1 MKSDDESTLH
11 SERHSHNNSLSNL
24 NIRCGGDHTGD
35 YDKATNLEIKGQELQ
50 REQRTDDRVSDKGS
64 EINTDKQQQQR
75 QHDASTSNSTPEH
88 TNNGENAV
96 VEKEQRTDG
105 LDDQTNLMPRKQI
118 IVVFMGVSS
127 ALFISLLDQTV
138 ISTALPDISSE
149 FHAAGKGNWVA
160 TSYLLTSTAW
170 QGLIGVIVAI
180 SNSLGPILGGV
191 FTETIGWRWIFW
203 INLPLTGAAILI
215 VQIFLPQK
223 RITSNPREQIKR
235 IDYIGT
241 ILVLASTTLTLL
253 SLNWGG
259 NEYAWD
265 SAVVIAL
272 LVVGVVLMVVF
283 VLVEA
288 SSFINLPI
296 LPMYLFNDRSV
307 SASFFCTFFSG
318 TIFYGALYF
327 LPHYLQV
334 VKEYSPL
341 RSGVVLLGL
350 ILTQTLFSFTSG
362 VIVSKTGG
370 YRVNIWTGFLMWTIG
385 LGLFTMLSPST
396 SIAEFVGFSV
406 ISGFGAGNTF
416 QTTLLSVQAAVK
428 RQEIAVATGGR
439 NFIRL
444 LGGTIGL
451 ALCDVILRN
460 TLITGL
466 HSLGSSESEINEITQ
481 DPTAIRTVE
490 GIDTGKVLG
499 IYCDGIRNIFILFTA
514 ASGASFACSLLIRQY
529 ALDKPDDQIL
539 KEEGKEWN
547 EEHHLAVLLTVAA
560 KPSFNVPPLLFILEY
575 TLVNAPTRA
584 RNAQSLSLTRPH
596 LHVIEEFTLERG
608 PISVLFK
615 AVASPFLHLEDR
627 SPSPQVDQDEKVD
640 KFDHP
645 QQPALTIPHTLSN
658 IHNVQPTECVPI
670 TQPSLYSLSMD
681 HKPQPYMHTP
691 IPQLSSYQDDSPS
704 NSTVFSSPATP
715 SYSQSQPDFLY
726 TQPPPPHAFNFYES
740 ASPFVYLNT
749 QLQAQAKHTQPTHT
763 HAHYTINHHSQLL
776 TPPQSADP
784 NQFGPFA
791 YGPPPMSPVGVED
804 EFGTYPFVP
813 PSPPL
818 TGYSS
823 THFDENA
830 YQDPYPSQ
838 PHVLTGL
845 GLDLVQDTE

>member
-160 TSYLLTSTAW
+160 TSYLLTSTAVITFWSRLSDLIGRKLVLQINLIIFFIGSLACALSTTITMLIGFRALAGLGGGGILNNVMVIISDIVSLRERGKW

-466 HSLGSSESEINEITQ
+466 HSLGSSVSEINEITQ

-490 GIDTGKVLG
+490 GIDTGKLHRVSYK
-499 IYCDGIRNIFILFTA
+499 IKRF
-514 ASGASFACSLLIRQY
+514 ASGNQTNNYEFAGASFACSLLIRQY

-547 EEHHLAVLLTVAA
+547 EER
-560 KPSFNVPPLLFILEY
+560 K
-575 TLVNAPTRA
+575 RKK
-584 RNAQSLSLTRPH
+584 RMRK
-596 LHVIEEFTLERG
+596 G
-608 PISVLFK
+608 GG
-615 AVASPFLHLEDR
+615 
-627 SPSPQVDQDEKVD
+627 VD
-640 KFDHP
+640 K
-645 QQPALTIPHTLSN
+645 
-658 IHNVQPTECVPI
+658 
-670 TQPSLYSLSMD
+670 
-681 HKPQPYMHTP
+681 
-691 IPQLSSYQDDSPS
+691 
-704 NSTVFSSPATP
+704 
-715 SYSQSQPDFLY
+715 
-726 TQPPPPHAFNFYES
+726 
-740 ASPFVYLNT
+740 
-749 QLQAQAKHTQPTHT
+749 
-763 HAHYTINHHSQLL
+763 
-776 TPPQSADP
+776 
-784 NQFGPFA
+784 
-791 YGPPPMSPVGVED
+791 VENED
-804 EFGTYPFVP
+804 KV
-813 PSPPL
+813 
-818 TGYSS
+818 
-823 THFDENA
+823 
-830 YQDPYPSQ
+830 
-838 PHVLTGL
+838 
-845 GLDLVQDTE
+845 